1 MKNNNLYCEAQPD
14 ETARCMA
21 SMNKMLTD
29 AGYPA
34 LYEGNPYDWIF
45 MFAAQ
50 DAYPLDAFRFF
61 MRELYLNKAETES

>member
-1 MKNNNLYCEAQPD
+1 
-14 ETARCMA
+14 
-21 SMNKMLTD
+21 MNKMLTD